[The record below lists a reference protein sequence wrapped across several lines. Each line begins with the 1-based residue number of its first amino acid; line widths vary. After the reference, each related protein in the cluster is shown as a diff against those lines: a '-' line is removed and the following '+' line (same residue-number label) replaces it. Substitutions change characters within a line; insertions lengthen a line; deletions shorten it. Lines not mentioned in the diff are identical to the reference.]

1 MLWPWHILCSYLY
14 IRFIRFWSFLRQ
26 VLQQILCD
34 AHAAYEKVEKNI
46 CLLNLAKQVPFR
58 TGCGAFSVKR

>member
-1 MLWPWHILCSYLY
+1 MAMAHIMQLPLHL
-14 IRFIRFWSFLRQ
+14 FFSFF
-26 VLQQILCD
+26 VIFKEMLQQILCD

-58 TGCGAFSVKR
+58 TGCGAFGVKR